1 MIIDIRDLRLKGKTE
16 QNFEFSHQPPVSALD
31 IPGSAF
37 SGDAKVKCLVEI
49 YKDEVFI
56 SGTVSFSLTA
66 PCSRC
71 LEPASFHSTIEFD
84 ERFLPS
90 LRREEAEDDRLVYD
104 RDRIDLSQ
112 FIDEL
117 ILTDMPL
124 ALLCKED
131 CLGLCHEFGANL
143 NISDCGHDRRN
154 ND

>member
-1 MIIDIRDLRLKGKTE
+1 MIIDIKDLRLKGKTE
-16 QNFEFSHQPPVSALD
+16 QDFEFLHTPPVTALD
-31 IPGSAF
+31 IPDSSF
-37 SGDAKVKCLVEI
+37 TGDAKVKCLVEI

-56 SGTVSFSLTA
+56 SGTVSFSITA

-71 LEPASFHSTIEFD
+71 LEPAKMDKVIEFD

-90 LRREEAEDDRLVYD
+90 SRALEAEDDKLVYQ
-104 RDRIDLSQ
+104 RERIDLSQ

-124 ALLCKED
+124 ALLCKDD
-131 CLGLCHEFGANL
+131 CLGLCPECGCNL
-143 NISDCGHDRRN
+143 NVSNCGHDGQN